1 MDRDLMFGQA
11 VSALQLA
18 LERLNII
25 PHSNDLNA
33 SEIAEKAWEWYL
45 TEKLKPTI
53 KPSPTWLNKPDRAGD
68 WLRYLK
74 HRKQY
79 INLGIFHVD
88 DLTEG
93 LPTDSL
99 WLYIEP
105 PEPPKE

>member
-1 MDRDLMFGQA
+1 MKSKYRECSQTHIRDYPGCF
-11 VSALQLA
+11 
-18 LERLNII
+18 EEC
-25 PHSNDLNA
+25 DLDICEQ
-33 SEIAEKAWEWYL
+33 SEKAKL
-45 TEKLKPTI
+45 AMPLVSEKEI
-53 KPSPTWLNKPDRAGD
+53 EHHYHKPSSPWLDKPDKAGD

-74 HRKQY
+74 HGKQY